1 MIAAFIINC
10 IAVLLSWLARYRNC
24 HYLLNLAFVIFTIFL
39 GIRYMWGN
47 DMPGYYLMFQQ
58 FNRADNNLLDLDS
71 IDYRDGKEYGWII
84 LNILCKPIGFFGMQ
98 MLLAV
103 FQNYVVY
110 TFIKRNVMPPW
121 YWFATFLY
129 GFGTSFMVLSAS
141 MMRQSLAMMIFLFA
155 TSYIAQKKVI
165 PSILLVL
172 LAASMHQSALILL
185 PFCFLGYL
193 NVNLG
198 RKDLLWIG
206 GGLIFW
212 MFLAEPMLSGIVGSL
227 IASETFDNYDIYMGE
242 FVDSSGSG
250 LGVLFNCLLTCLLLA
265 HIRYVSNPEYK
276 NIFILGSVAILFVPL
291 MSFASLVSRLGFYF
305 SLFTIAGYPI
315 IMRNWVF
322 NQYIKIGVILIIIFL
337 NIRSFFGFFYSDVW
351 HRAYFEYHTIF
362 EAPNWI

>member
-1 MIAAFIINC
+1 
-10 IAVLLSWLARYRNC
+10 
-24 HYLLNLAFVIFTIFL
+24 
-39 GIRYMWGN
+39 MWGN
-47 DMPGYYLMFQQ
+47 DMLNYYLMFQQ
-58 FNRADNNLLDLDS
+58 FNRVDNNLLDLDS

-98 MLLAV
+98 MLLAI
-103 FQNYVVY
+103 FQNYVVC
-110 TFIKRNVMPPW
+110 TFIKRNVAPSW

-129 GFGTSFMVLSAS
+129 GFGANFMVLSAS

-155 TSYIAQKKVI
+155 SSYIAQKKII

-193 NVNLG
+193 DISFG
-198 RKDLLWIG
+198 RRDLFWIG
-206 GGLIFW
+206 GALILW
-212 MFLAEPMLSGIVGSL
+212 MFLAESLLSGVVDSL
-227 IASETFDNYDIYMGE
+227 ILSDTFDNYDVYMGRFTE
-242 FVDSSGSG
+242 SSGTG

-276 NIFILGSVAILFVPL
+276 NILILGSVAILFIPL
-291 MSFASLVSRLGFYF
+291 TSFASLVSRLGYYF

-322 NQYIKIGVILIIIFL
+322 NRYIKIGVILIIILL
-337 NIRSFFGFFYSDVW
+337 NFRIFFGFFYSEVW
-351 HRAYFEYHTIF
+351 RRSYFEYHSIL
-362 EAPNWI
+362 EAPYWM

>member
-1 MIAAFIINC
+1 
-10 IAVLLSWLARYRNC
+10 
-24 HYLLNLAFVIFTIFL
+24 
-39 GIRYMWGN
+39 MWGN
-47 DMPGYYLMFQQ
+47 DMLGYYLQFQQ
-58 FNRADNNLLDLDS
+58 INRVDNNLLDLAS

-98 MLLAV
+98 MILAV

-110 TFIKRNVMPPW
+110 TFIKRNVTSHW

-129 GFGTSFMVLSAS
+129 GFGTNFMVLSAS
-141 MMRQSLAMMIFLFA
+141 MMRQSLAMAIFLFA
-155 TSYIAQKKVI
+155 SSYIAQKKII

-172 LAASMHQSALILL
+172 FAASMHQSALILL

-193 NVNLG
+193 KVNFG
-198 RKDLLWIG
+198 RYDLFWIG
-206 GGLIFW
+206 AALVLW
-212 MFLAEPMLSGIVGSL
+212 MFLAESMLSGIVGSL

-242 FVDSSGSG
+242 FVEESGTG
-250 LGVLFNCLLTCLLLA
+250 LGILFNCLLTCLLLA

-291 MSFASLVSRLGFYF
+291 MNFASLVSRLGYYF
-305 SLFTIAGYPI
+305 SMFTIAGYPI

-322 NQYIKIGVILIIIFL
+322 NRYIKICIILFVIFL

-351 HRAYFEYHTIF
+351 HKSYFEYHTIF
-362 EAPNWI
+362 EDLHWI